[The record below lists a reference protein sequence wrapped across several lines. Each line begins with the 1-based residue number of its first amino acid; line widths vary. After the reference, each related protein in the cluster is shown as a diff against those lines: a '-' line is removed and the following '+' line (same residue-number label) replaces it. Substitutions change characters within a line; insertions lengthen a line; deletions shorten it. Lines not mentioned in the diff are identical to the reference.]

1 MKNHLNIL
9 ITSSTKAFGGMENQT
24 VNLLRALSG
33 RGHSVVLGAPAGSPV
48 YEKARQSG
56 VQVEDIS
63 FANAGDLLA
72 VLKMAKAVRRH
83 KTEFV
88 VATMGKEYWPVALGA
103 KKLLGTKVIFMRHMA
118 DRLKG
123 HTAWL
128 VRHAVDKVVAV
139 SGFVRQGLME
149 AGVPPEKISVVYNGI
164 DVDRFSLSGQE
175 RQGARAEFNFSPRD
189 IVVGSAGAL
198 NEGKGL
204 FVLLKAAG
212 LLKKNKNRPGM
223 NFLKLLMVGEGPGR
237 AELEAE
243 AARLGVTAVFP
254 GRRLDMER
262 MYRAMDIFAF
272 PSVCRETFGMVVIE
286 AMASGLPVVAST
298 VGGVPEIVKD
308 GENGLLVPPGNHE
321 ALALAV
327 ARLAEDAELSGRLVK
342 NGRRTVAGLFSSEAM
357 AGSFES
363 VLLGL

>member
-1 MKNHLNIL
+1 MKTRLNIL
-9 ITSSTKAFGGMENQT
+9 IVSSTKAFGGMENQT
-24 VNLLRALSG
+24 VNLVRALSA
-33 RGHSVVLGAPAGSPV
+33 RGHSVVLGAPAGSLV

-72 VLKMAKAVRRH
+72 VFKMAKAVRRH
-83 KTEFV
+83 KTDFI

-103 KKLLGTKVIFMRHMA
+103 KKILGRKVIFMRHMA

-128 VRHAVDKVVAV
+128 VRHVVDKVVAV

-149 AGVPPEKISVVYNGI
+149 AGIPPEKISVVYNGI
-164 DVDRFSLSGQE
+164 DTDRFFLTGQE
-175 RQGARAEFNFSPRD
+175 RQKARAEFHFSPED
-189 IVVGSAGAL
+189 VVVGSAGAL

-212 LLKKNKNRPGM
+212 KLKKTRPGM
-223 NFLKLLMVGEGPGR
+223 NVKLLMVGEGPGR
-237 AELEAE
+237 EELQAE

-254 GRRLDMER
+254 GRRLDMQR
-262 MYRAMDIFAF
+262 MYGAMDIFTF

-286 AMASGLPVVAST
+286 AMAAGLPVVASR
-298 VGGVPEIVKD
+298 VGGVPEVVKD
-308 GENGLLVPPGNHE
+308 GENGLLVPPGDPQ
-321 ALALAV
+321 ALALAITRLV
-327 ARLAEDAELSGRLVK
+327 QDTGLSERLAQ
-342 NGRRTVAGLFSSEAM
+342 NGRKTVEGSFSSGAM
-357 AGSFES
+357 AESFES
-363 VLLGL
+363 ALLGL